1 MMPAQKTEQYR
12 DELRSSR
19 TEMVQH
25 EDMNMTMHSTIT
37 IREDGPYARL
47 TQAWQWLDAQRNDAP
62 DRADIW
68 HVRHRH
74 ATDGAYL
81 TDLLHALQSGR
92 YRLSPMQLY
101 GEGENKKA
109 MWGAQDALVLKW
121 VALCIQPL
129 LPLHLSCEHVKG
141 HGGGKQSVGKLHDLL
156 TRTYTGETKHDDSS
170 KKTGG
175 YRWVCRT
182 GIRGYY
188 RHINKE
194 RLFAQVR
201 QHVSDPVLRDLVHQY
216 LHYTV
221 EDGGTFHTPET
232 GISRGCALSPLMG
245 ALHLYDMDAHFS
257 AQKNIHYARYMDD
270 VIILAKSRWSLRRH
284 TKRLMQW
291 FAEYGFEAHPDKT
304 QIGRTV
310 KGFDWLGAWLTHEG
324 VTDIA
329 PRAKANHREKVR
341 RLYEQL
347 ARVPKWLRHR
357 RQQQVHARVSTY
369 RKRWHIWAGALLTVV
384 ATSAIAD
391 RPIYVLSANLPSGT
405 TLLPGGAFTSSWER
419 VSTMPNLGGSI
430 SNPFGAGLQYGTSGV
445 IPCNKVIVNPLTGGF
460 NGTCATIPGTDY
472 VGILLGDNSGL
483 ALVATDGYV
492 SLASS
497 KDSAGNAWSAAVR
510 VDPYSP
516 NGLDCE
522 GNIPRSANAAAHL
535 RCIDPSVNASS
546 SDSYLAVASCNGM
559 VASLGQPC
567 PAGTG
572 AMPNAQITSSGTLS
586 FAPYCVNC
594 KPGTVNLGNFAMWMK
609 LGLGGGSLSA
619 PLQKPTAIV
628 VTGLTC
634 NISSD
639 KSKYDVGPVAT
650 SAVNE
655 GGGAAYAVLGLTVNC
670 AGANSS
676 GATVPVGVSI
686 SPGAG
691 STRDESSKY
700 ILRGDNQ
707 PSFYTTFSKKTAN
720 CDVSDSSDLVAI
732 GPQFRV
738 PVRTYAPQ
746 ETGKSDTISLT
757 WALCHSGDITQS
769 PGQYA
774 VNATASIVSF

>member
-47 TQAWQWLDAQRNDAP
+47 TQAWQWLETQRSASP
-62 DRADIW
+62 DSADIW
-68 HVRHRH
+68 HLRHRH

-81 TDLLHALQSGR
+81 TDLLHTLQSGR
-92 YRLSPMQLY
+92 YHLSPMQLY

-156 TRTYTGETKHDDSS
+156 TRTYTGETQHDDSP
-170 KKTGG
+170 KKTDG
-175 YRWVCRT
+175 YPWVCRT
-182 GIRGYY
+182 DIRGYY

-221 EDGGTFHTPET
+221 EDGGTFYTPET
-232 GISRGCALSPLMG
+232 GISRGCVLSPLMG

-304 QIGRTV
+304 QIGRTE
-310 KGFDWLGAWLTHEG
+310 KGFDWMGAWLTDEG
-324 VTDIA
+324 VRDIA

-369 RKRWHIWAGALLTVV
+369 RKRWHIWAGALLSI
-384 ATSAIAD
+384 AGLMACAAD
-391 RPIYVLSANLPSGT
+391 RPIVVLSGNLPAGT
-405 TLLPGGAFTSSWER
+405 SVLPGGDFVTAYA
-419 VSTMPNLGGSI
+419 
-430 SNPFGAGLQYGTSGV
+430 GAVTTFYY
-445 IPCNKVIVNPLTGGF
+445 PP
-460 NGTCATIPGTDY
+460 
-472 VGILLGDNSGL
+472 
-483 ALVATDGYV
+483 VATDSVLNVSTNEYGGKGTCGVAESGLKPCQPVTGTPYYGFQVVADPGIYLVPWYGGYV
-492 SLASS
+492 TI
-497 KDSAGNAWSAAVR
+497 AAVSSHPDLY
-510 VDPYSP
+510 VQVPTDPTLI
-516 NGLDCE
+516 NGLDCDSGTYRDGAGPE
-522 GNIPRSANAAAHL
+522 MCDNTRPIRVTNSATL
-535 RCIDPSVNASS
+535 R
-546 SDSYLAVASCNGM
+546 
-559 VASLGQPC
+559 
-567 PAGTG
+567 PAIET
-572 AMPNAQITSSGTLS
+572 NDTLTSSAKLVLRPFCVDCGPGVTNIGTMGIGH
-586 FAPYCVNC
+586 ANQNP
-594 KPGTVNLGNFAMWMK
+594 
-609 LGLGGGSLSA
+609 
-619 PLQKPTAIV
+619 PLTMLDKPTAIV
-628 VTGLTC
+628 VSGLACNLSSTSNGVVGIATPVSPIKSPGLVVGSASLQLSVSCTGT
-634 NISSD
+634 NS
-639 KSKYDVGPVAT
+639 YE
-650 SAVNE
+650 E
-655 GGGAAYAVLGLTVNC
+655 GTA
-670 AGANSS
+670 
-676 GATVPVGVSI
+676 VSI
-686 SPGAG
+686 QIAPSGT
-691 STRDESSKY
+691 SDSQ
-700 ILRGDNQ
+700 GDYQLVDTAQ
-707 PSFYTTFSKKTAN
+707 PSFYSTLTKDTADCTTTGTNAN
-720 CDVSDSSDLVAI
+720 KMKV
-732 GPQFRV
+732 GNQYGN
-738 PVRTYAPQ
+738 PVRTYAAN
-746 ETGKSDTISLT
+746 EAGKTDTLNLV
-757 WALCHSGDITQS
+757 WALCSSGNMTQA
-769 PGQYA
+769 PGKYSMT
-774 VNATASIVSF
+774 ATASIVSF

>member
-47 TQAWQWLDAQRNDAP
+47 TQAWQWLETQRSASP
-62 DRADIW
+62 DSADIW
-68 HVRHRH
+68 HLRHRH

-81 TDLLHALQSGR
+81 TDLLHTLQSGR
-92 YRLSPMQLY
+92 YRLSPMQLC

-141 HGGGKQSVGKLHDLL
+141 HGGGKQLVGKPHDLL
-156 TRTYTGETKHDDSS
+156 TRTYTGETQHNDSP
-170 KKTGG
+170 KKTSG
-175 YRWVCRT
+175 YPWVCRT
-182 GIRGYY
+182 DIRGYY
-188 RHINKE
+188 QHINKDT
-194 RLFAQVR
+194 LFAQVR

-304 QIGRTV
+304 QIGRTE

-369 RKRWHIWAGALLTVV
+369 RKRWHIWAGALLTIAGVT
-384 ATSAIAD
+384 TSAAD
-391 RPIYVLSANLPSGT
+391 RPIYVLSGT
-405 TLLPGGAFTSSWER
+405 IPAGTSVLPGGDFTTLVNR
-419 VSTMPNLGGSI
+419 VESTVSFDL
-430 SNPFGAGLQYGTSGV
+430 A
-445 IPCNKVIVNPLTGGF
+445 
-460 NGTCATIPGTDY
+460 A
-472 VGILLGDNSGL
+472 NSY
-483 ALVATDGYV
+483 ALVNWSPSAQGYV
-492 SLASS
+492 SSCGSS
-497 KDSAGNAWSAAVR
+497 RSGITTCVPVSGTPYYGFGVDAVPGLILVPWYGSVLTVDGVSTLDEGAR
-510 VDPYSP
+510 VSVPVDPTIRG
-516 NGLDCE
+516 GLDCQHGTYTGSGGIE
-522 GNIPRSANAAAHL
+522 GCSTTQPLAL
-535 RCIDPSVNASS
+535 MVNSIMKNPLLKGS
-546 SDSYLAVASCNGM
+546 TV
-559 VASLGQPC
+559 
-567 PAGTG
+567 
-572 AMPNAQITSSGTLS
+572 TSSLS
-586 FAPYCVNC
+586 LVLRPYCVDC
-594 KPGTVNLGNFAMWMK
+594 QAGSTQLSVF
-609 LGLGGGSLSA
+609 GLGHPNQIP
-619 PLQKPTAIV
+619 PLTDVSKPTAV
-628 VTGLTC
+628 VVVGLTC
-634 NISSD
+634 NITSPSNGNANAGVVAANKTAGEISGTAPIEMSVSCMGTNSTSSD
-639 KSKYDVGPVAT
+639 VPIGVTITPSGTTQTQGDYQLVDPAHASFYSTLTK
-650 SAVNE
+650 
-655 GGGAAYAVLGLTVNC
+655 GAADCSTTGTN
-670 AGANSS
+670 ANKMK
-676 GATVPVGVSI
+676 VGVQYS
-686 SPGAG
+686 
-691 STRDESSKY
+691 
-700 ILRGDNQ
+700 N
-707 PSFYTTFSKKTAN
+707 
-720 CDVSDSSDLVAI
+720 
-732 GPQFRV
+732 
-738 PVRTYAPQ
+738 PVRTYAAN
-746 ETGKSDTISLT
+746 EAGKTDTLNLV
-757 WALCHSGDITQS
+757 WALCSTGNMTQA
-769 PGQYA
+769 PGNYSMT
-774 VNATASIVSF
+774 ATATIVSF

>member
-37 IREDGPYARL
+37 IREDGPYVRL
-47 TQAWQWLDAQRNDAP
+47 TQAWQWLETQRSASP
-62 DRADIW
+62 DSADIW
-68 HVRHRH
+68 HLRHRH

-92 YRLSPMQLY
+92 YRLSPMQLC
-101 GEGENKKA
+101 GEGENKRA

-156 TRTYTGETKHDDSS
+156 TRTYTGETQHNDRS

-175 YRWVCRT
+175 YPWVCRT
-182 GIRGYY
+182 DIRGDY
-188 RHINKE
+188 RHINKDT
-194 RLFAQVR
+194 LFAQVR

-304 QIGRTV
+304 QIGRTE

-369 RKRWHIWAGALLTVV
+369 RKRWHIWAGALVSGAILWGP
-384 ATSAIAD
+384 ACASAAD
-391 RPIYVLSANLPSGT
+391 RVVYVLASNLVPGT
-405 TLLPGGAFTSSWER
+405 VLPGGAF
-419 VSTMPNLGGSI
+419 VSTGTWSGTAGTGKYENRVALIQLMTSNGSPASCPSTYCVNGGI
-430 SNPFGAGLQYGTSGV
+430 QTGLQVPGTTLYGFR
-445 IPCNKVIVNPLTGGF
+445 IVANDVWMVPTTGLVHFALSNFKGTLTVDPSKPNMCGELTPDPGSYDMTCSNGSYNPLLVSQTS
-460 NGTCATIPGTDY
+460 NWQNIP
-472 VGILLGDNSGL
+472 V
-483 ALVATDGYV
+483 
-492 SLASS
+492 LASNADWNLTFS
-497 KDSAGNAWSAAVR
+497 LIAGANV
-510 VDPYSP
+510 SP
-516 NGLDCE
+516 GAT
-522 GNIPRSANAAAHL
+522 NIPDQFGVAIRGN
-535 RCIDPSVNASS
+535 PSVNSHM
-546 SDSYLAVASCNGM
+546 DH
-559 VASLGQPC
+559 
-567 PAGTG
+567 
-572 AMPNAQITSSGTLS
+572 
-586 FAPYCVNC
+586 
-594 KPGTVNLGNFAMWMK
+594 
-609 LGLGGGSLSA
+609 
-619 PLQKPTAIV
+619 PTAIV
-628 VTGLTC
+628 IAGLTC
-634 NISSD
+634 NLSAGSNGVASARASSNEQAQVVAG
-639 KSKYDVGPVAT
+639 SAMIPV
-650 SAVNE
+650 
-655 GGGAAYAVLGLTVNC
+655 TVTCTGTND
-670 AGANSS
+670 S
-676 GATVPVGVSI
+676 GSEVPVGLQIVPS
-686 SPGAG
+686 G
-691 STRDESSKY
+691 STTSPSVYRLSDP
-700 ILRGDNQ
+700 GQ
-707 PSFYTTFSKKTAN
+707 PSFYSTLTVGAADCT
-720 CDVSDSSDLVAI
+720 DSGTNVNKMKI
-732 GPQFRV
+732 GGGYSNRV
-738 PVRTYAPQ
+738 RSYAVN
-746 ETGKSDTISLT
+746 ESGKSDSVSLV
-757 WALCHSGDITQS
+757 WALCSTGNTTQP

-774 VNATASIVSF
+774 ITATASIVSF

>member
-19 TEMVQH
+19 VEMLQH

-37 IREDGPYARL
+37 IHEDGPRARL
-47 TQAWQWLDAQRNDAP
+47 SEAWQWLDAQCNDAP
-62 DRADIW
+62 DSADIW

-141 HGGGKQSVGKLHDLL
+141 HGGGKQSVGKPHDLL
-156 TRTYTGETKHDDSS
+156 TRTYTGEMQHDDSP
-170 KKTGG
+170 KKTDG

-182 GIRGYY
+182 DIRGYY

-194 RLFAQVR
+194 RLFAQVK
-201 QHVSDPVLRDLVHQY
+201 QHVSDPVMRDLVHQY

-304 QIGRTV
+304 QIGRTE

-369 RKRWHIWAGALLTVV
+369 RKRWHIWAGALMLCSGVCL
-384 ATSAIAD
+384 AAD
-391 RPIYVLSANLPSGT
+391 RPIVVLAGTLPAGINT
-405 TLLPGGAFTSSWER
+405 LPGGVFHTLASASPQNKDSVKIVNTNIEFALVNVTGTQVDGSCGATDGGLKWCDPVGDGTYGVKVTGR
-419 VSTMPNLGGSI
+419 GLYLVPVAGHVAARLGNLGGI
-430 SNPFGAGLQYGTSGV
+430 Y
-445 IPCNKVIVNPLTGGF
+445 
-460 NGTCATIPGTDY
+460 
-472 VGILLGDNSGL
+472 
-483 ALVATDGYV
+483 
-492 SLASS
+492 
-497 KDSAGNAWSAAVR
+497 
-510 VDPYSP
+510 
-516 NGLDCE
+516 E
-522 GNIPRSANAAAHL
+522 
-535 RCIDPSVNASS
+535 IDPSQPAGVNCPSSLWGGATVLLGCNPASWRE
-546 SDSYLAVASCNGM
+546 LAAYM
-559 VASLGQPC
+559 PGQPDKDNMNRGC
-567 PAGTG
+567 DGTRNSDD
-572 AMPNAQITSSGTLS
+572 P
-586 FAPYCVNC
+586 
-594 KPGTVNLGNFAMWMK
+594 LGK
-609 LGLGGGSLSA
+609 LHSVCYGFDIDVSLSPVCVDCTPGSTNITA
-619 PLQKPTAIV
+619 LAARDYIFNTNVQMDKPTAIV
-628 VTGLTC
+628 VSGLSC
-634 NISSD
+634 NLSSPTNGLALID
-639 KSKYDVGPVAT
+639 TSVSTREGAGTAAGVAT
-650 SAVNE
+650 LQLSVSCTGTN
-655 GGGAAYAVLGLTVNC
+655 VS
-670 AGANSS
+670 GAN
-676 GATVPVGVSI
+676 VPVGLQVNPS
-686 SPGAG
+686 G
-691 STRDESSKY
+691 STQADGEY
-700 ILRGDNQ
+700 QLVDPNQ
-707 PSFYTTFSKKTAN
+707 PSFYSTISKDAADCATDGSNTNK
-720 CDVSDSSDLVAI
+720 LKI
-732 GPQFRV
+732 GQQYSN
-738 PVRTYAPQ
+738 PVRTYASN
-746 ETGKSDTISLT
+746 EVGKSDPLNLV
-757 WALCHSGDITQS
+757 WALCSTGNATQS
-769 PGQYA
+769 PGQYTMT
-774 VNATASIVSF
+774 ATASIVSY